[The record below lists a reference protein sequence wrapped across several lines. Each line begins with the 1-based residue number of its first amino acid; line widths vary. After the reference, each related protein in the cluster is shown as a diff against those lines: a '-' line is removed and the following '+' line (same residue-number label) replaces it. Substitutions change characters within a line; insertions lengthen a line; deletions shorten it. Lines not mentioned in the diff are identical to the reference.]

1 MIWQW
6 IGFIAGGAIGW
17 SLAFLDIVAYIYIL
31 HPEVQLSQQI
41 SYQIRNK
48 QYKQAFELIKRRQ
61 EEFDKLTVRSALF
74 QVVWVILAVFALTSV
89 PSLFGKALVMGLGLR
104 ILVDEWREWFKDKN
118 KLKSWLF
125 WQIKREVSMDEL
137 KWYMYIMTGI
147 YLYLVWLL
155 V

>member
-6 IGFIAGGAIGW
+6 IGFIVGGAIGW
-17 SLAFLDIVAYIYIL
+17 NLAFLDMVAYIYIL

-41 SYQIRNK
+41 SYQIKNK

-61 EEFDKLTVRSALF
+61 SEFDKLTVRSALF
-74 QVVWVILAVFALTSV
+74 QVAWVVLAVFTLTSV

-104 ILVDEWREWFKDKN
+104 ILIDEWREWFKDKN
-118 KLKSWLF
+118 KLKNWLF
-125 WQIKREVSMDEL
+125 WQIKREVSIDEL

-147 YLYLVWLL
+147 YLYLAWLL
-155 V
+155 I